1 MWLIFPVEGRMK
13 HDSTLV
19 NGTVKYV
26 YDRLTEAVPIDV
38 LAAEFVARARAM
50 KTADAA
56 GTNGGPA
63 PGEDPEADEQKLR
76 FDLYRILLSLKDR
89 EICDYSFETIASLLP
104 PGQVVRGTTQVMPL
118 GLLGKVSAFLKEAV
132 AVPAPPTADGA
143 GPTDGAAV
151 APEAS
156 APPPWNDA
164 GRPIRVFYAFPT
176 PDRFGAGGGA
186 YFATEQMLRR
196 HLDQT
201 EVYFVAVDKDGE
213 IEACTA
219 VRGLPYQPLSLV
231 VFLTV
236 VRATDDA
243 DVEERVG
250 IHLARLCGLL
260 QVTSLSAKIRIQHTP
275 GLAYFHPSFDRVL
288 GELGFRRAFR
298 LPDELGPGRELVAY
312 DRVLF

>member
-38 LAAEFVARARAM
+38 LAADFVARARAL
-50 KTADAA
+50 KSADAA
-56 GTNGGPA
+56 GTNGGPP
-63 PGEDPEADEQKLR
+63 PGEDPEADERKLR

-118 GLLGKVSAFLKEAV
+118 GLLGKVSAFLKDAV
-132 AVPAPPTADGA
+132 TTPAPAADGA

-151 APEAS
+151 AAGAS
-156 APPPWNDA
+156 QAPPWDDA
-164 GRPIRVFYAFPT
+164 GRAIRVFYAFPT
-176 PDRFGAGGGA
+176 PDRFGIGGGA
-186 YFATEQMLRR
+186 YFDTEQMLRR

-201 EVYFVAVDKDGE
+201 EVYFVAVDREGE
-213 IEACTA
+213 VDACTA

-275 GLAYFHPSFDRVL
+275 GLAYFHSSFDRIL

-298 LPDELGPGRELVAY
+298 LPDELGPGLELVAY

>member
-26 YDRLTEAVPIDV
+26 YDRLLEEVPIDV
-38 LAAEFVARARAM
+38 LAKDFVARAQRLRAE
-50 KTADAA
+50 DAA
-56 GTNGGPA
+56 GTNGNGLPPA
-63 PGEDPEADEQKLR
+63 EDPEADEQKLR

-89 EICDYSFETIASLLP
+89 EICDYSFETIAGLLP
-104 PGQVVRGTTQVMPL
+104 PGQAVRGTTQVMPL
-118 GLLGKVSAFLKEAV
+118 GLLGKVSEFLKAAV
-132 AVPAPPTADGA
+132 ALPAPTAASA
-143 GPTDGAAV
+143 GPTDEAAV
-151 APEAS
+151 APATA
-156 APPPWNDA
+156 APAPWDDT
-164 GRPIRVFYAFPT
+164 GRAIRVFYAFPT

-186 YFATEQMLRR
+186 YFDREQMLRR

-201 EVYFVAVDKDGE
+201 EVYFIALDRDGE

-236 VRATDDA
+236 VRATADA

-260 QVTSLSAKIRIQHTP
+260 QVTSLSAKIRIQHAP
-275 GLAYFHPSFDRVL
+275 DLAYFHGSFDRVL